1 MRLNKYLAHAGV
13 GSRRKS
19 DALIQQAT
27 TFVNGQLITDPAYS
41 VSENDIIIFDGKKLS
56 ISKTTQVILFNKP
69 LKVVTTTQ
77 DPQGRKT
84 VLDFIQSKERIFP
97 IGRLDRLTSG
107 LLLLTN
113 DGDLS
118 NN

>member
-41 VSENDIIIFDGKKLS
+41 VPENDEG
-56 ISKTTQVILFNKP
+56 QAWH
-69 LKVVTTTQ
+69 
-77 DPQGRKT
+77 
-84 VLDFIQSKERIFP
+84 
-97 IGRLDRLTSG
+97 
-107 LLLLTN
+107 
-113 DGDLS
+113 
-118 NN
+118 